1 MALIT
6 TIFVLLVL
14 TITPNL
20 SQLNQKSLPK
30 ISFKDLNHNLHNPIV
45 NQGRFTQQE
54 LRANVQQKMNKNN
67 QSPKFVPL
75 SNKPCPCCS
84 YSNRDILKLL

>member
-1 MALIT
+1 MAKKLPDKID
-6 TIFVLLVL
+6 FSMKYRKHQP
-14 TITPNL
+14 PN
-20 SQLNQKSLPK
+20 Q
-30 ISFKDLNHNLHNPIV
+30 HNLHNPIV

-67 QSPKFVPL
+67 QRPKFVPL

-84 YSNRDILKLL
+84 YSNQDIVKLL